1 MYAPV
6 RKPEISQG
14 GRRHVITSLVLLL
27 TVVLGGVVGYILIEN
42 MDFTN
47 ALYMTVIIISTVGLR
62 EVQPLGTGGVYFTI
76 ALIVTG
82 VSAMLFF
89 LASVFELV
97 LNEYL
102 GDIWGRRRMKSNIA
116 KHVDHYIVCGY
127 GRVGRS
133 VAEELSA
140 QGKPLVVIEMDG
152 EHVRHCADDGFA
164 VIHGDATDSE
174 VLEEAG
180 IEKAT
185 GLVSALR
192 SDADNLYVV
201 LSARVIRPDILLV
214 ARADQP
220 EAEKKLVLVGAD
232 RVILTHHIAGK
243 RMANLMIRPGACEF
257 LDMVVGGNLPEYQ
270 LIELGVTRNTPLHE
284 KTIRGTRLRENTG
297 VTILS
302 IKKMGQEAF
311 NPNPSPDTL
320 IEEGD
325 ILILIGTPEQMESV
339 ETGA

>member
-1 MYAPV
+1 MYTPV
-6 RKPEISQG
+6 KKSEISQG
-14 GRRHVITSLVLLL
+14 GRHVVTSLLLL
-27 TVVLGGVVGYILIEN
+27 LAVMVGGVLGYILIEG
-42 MDFTN
+42 MDFTK
-47 ALYMTVIIISTVGLR
+47 ALYMTVTVVSTVGLG
-62 EVQPLGTGGVYFTI
+62 EVQPLGTGGIYFTI

-89 LASVFELV
+89 LASVFEFILS
-97 LNEYL
+97 EYL
-102 GDIWGRRRMKSNIA
+102 GDIWGRRRMRSNIA
-116 KHVDHYIVCGY
+116 KHEDHYIVCGY

-140 QGKPLVVIEMDG
+140 QGKSLVVIEMES

-164 VIHGDATDSE
+164 VVHGDATDSE
-174 VLEEAG
+174 VLEESG
-180 IEKAT
+180 IEKAA

-220 EAEKKLVLVGAD
+220 EAEEKLMLVGAD
-232 RVILTHHIAGK
+232 RVISPHHIAGK
-243 RMANLMIRPGACEF
+243 RMANLMIRPGACDF
-257 LDMVVGGNLPEYQ
+257 LDAAVSSNLPEYQ
-270 LIELGVTRNTPLHE
+270 LTELDVIEGTPLCG
-284 KTIRGTRLRENTG
+284 KSIRETRLREKTG

-302 IKKMGQEAF
+302 IRKKRQETF
-311 NPNPSPDTL
+311 NPNPSPDAM

-325 ILILIGTPEQMESV
+325 ILILIGTPEQMIWV
-339 ETGA
+339 EAGE